1 MLIATLCILLST
13 ILTTQPSAAKKLTD
27 LFPRDGLC
35 GLSTKERLDTLRS
48 IQEAADRLDAGFVTV
63 PQCGAGLWLPIAN
76 FDVTG
81 TDTECPPGWT
91 FTDVPTRGCFGE
103 NSNSGAGGC
112 DVATFPTNEVL
123 YNKVC
128 GRITGRAT
136 GILFGFI
143 DILQQIPTFDTT
155 VTQFDGVVPADGVT
169 LTHSTPAEHIWTFAA
184 SIIDGAGNI
193 ACPCDPDL
201 DNNAGAV
208 EFADSNNYFCDAADS
223 EAEKTLWAG
232 DCGTL
237 ETDAPEC
244 CNVNGPP
251 FFVSTLTSPTSAN
264 VDARL
269 CLDGNAGL
277 EGLAEA
283 LFIQRMELYVQ

>member
-13 ILTTQPSAAKKLTD
+13 ILTTQPSAANKLTD

-63 PQCGAGLWLPIAN
+63 PQCGAGRWLPIAN

-91 FTDVPTRGCFGE
+91 FTDAPTRGCFGE

-112 DVATFPTNEVL
+112 DMATFPTGGVS

-136 GILFGFI
+136 GTPAGFF
-143 DILQQIPTFDTT
+143 DILSVAPTFDTT

-184 SIIDGAGNI
+184 SNSVF
-193 ACPCDPDL
+193 CPCTPGITSPGSPS
-201 DNNAGAV
+201 NVGAL
-208 EFADSNNYFCDAADS
+208 EFAGSNYFCDYAGTAAG
-223 EAEKTLWAG
+223 KTIWDG
-232 DCGTL
+232 DCGIFEIAL
-237 ETDAPEC
+237 PEC

-269 CLDGNAGL
+269 CLDGNAGIA
-277 EGLAEA
+277 AEA
-283 LFIQRMELYVQ
+283 LFIQRMELYVH

>member
-1 MLIATLCILLST
+1 MASPRRRDWIA
-13 ILTTQPSAAKKLTD
+13 
-27 LFPRDGLC
+27 
-35 GLSTKERLDTLRS
+35 TLRS

-91 FTDVPTRGCFGE
+91 FTESPTRGCFGE

-112 DVATFPTNEVL
+112 DVATFSTGGVS

-128 GRITGRAT
+128 GRITGRGT
-136 GILFGFI
+136 GSPVGFLNLPLEPI
-143 DILQQIPTFDTT
+143 PPTFGIT
-155 VTQFDGVVPADGVT
+155 VTQFDSIMPADGVT

-184 SIIDGAGNI
+184 ATNNKMFATDFF
-193 ACPCDPDL
+193 CPCNPSAAANL
-201 DNNAGAV
+201 RVGTV
-208 EFADSNNYFCDAADS
+208 EFADSNYFCDVADS
-223 EAEKTLWAG
+223 VAEKTLWAG
-232 DCGTL
+232 DCGEL
-237 ETDAPEC
+237 ETDVPEC

-251 FFVSTLTSPTSAN
+251 FFVSTLTSLTSAN

-269 CLDGNAGL
+269 CLDGNAGSIS
-277 EGLAEA
+277 ED
-283 LFIQRMELYVQ
+283 LFIQRMELYVH